1 MAHESWTCQGFPVDK
16 ELSYGV
22 PCCSWAMRAE
32 ASHSQVPRPSRNV
45 AIGQA
50 GNSMHTEVACSMITY
65 ALSEIVIDRNARCM
79 FKLSIPRSVGNLPLP
94 DCDLA
99 ENDASLLTQMTSNSE
114 LSTRWA
120 TKRGCKRA
128 RSVDSA

>member
-1 MAHESWTCQGFPVDK
+1 MAHEALTCQGFPVDK

-22 PCCSWAMRAE
+22 ACCSWAMRAK
-32 ASHSQVPRPSRNV
+32 ASHSHVPYPSRNV

-65 ALSEIVIDRNARCM
+65 ALSEITIDRNARCM
-79 FKLSIPRSVGNLPLP
+79 FKLSIPPSVGNLPLP

-99 ENDASLLTQMTSNSE
+99 ENDASQLRGTKSNSD
-114 LSTRWA
+114 LSTEWA
-120 TKRGCKRA
+120 SKRGRKRA
-128 RSVDSA
+128 RPADSV